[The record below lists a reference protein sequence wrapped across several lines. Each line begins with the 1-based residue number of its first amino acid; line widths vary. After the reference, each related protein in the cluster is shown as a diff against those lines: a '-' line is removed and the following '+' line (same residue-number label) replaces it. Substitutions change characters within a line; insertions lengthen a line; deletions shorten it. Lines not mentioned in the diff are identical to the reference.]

1 MSDPTPAQGNPF
13 SEFASLA
20 YERGQV
26 ANACAALRDRL
37 GLDANFLLLA
47 AFAGTRGFELDVRRW
62 AQLERLIAPWRT
74 HVVQALRRARGRV
87 TAEPSIPDAN
97 ARIMRRALLEQ
108 EVESEALQ
116 RHLMWAALKIPP
128 GEPSP
133 SCAARN
139 LMAYCRFAR
148 VRVKARDA
156 DALQIL
162 ALEAMPSQRAV
173 DGSAARTK
181 RRGRPVTFAAAAVVS
196 AALVTAGAA
205 WFIKGNRAPEPPAIA
220 EKAPEA
226 ASAPTSAPGTP
237 SAPPA
242 TTVPTDV
249 STVAPA
255 PEPNSAPPA
264 PAPAAPASNPAPV
277 PEPTSAA
284 SPPGPTAPE
293 PIPVTAPPVQPP
305 AAIAEPP
312 QRVPTPAK
320 PSPSAPAS
328 AAATTPS
335 AGQIAEAQRLL
346 RSLGY
351 DPGVANGKITAKT
364 SGAVKAFAKTEGIP
378 ATGEVTIELLKALRS
393 AWGQREAAAKEHFAA
408 GLRALNAKRY
418 DEAVKELKAG
428 VALED
433 GAEAQFHL
441 GEAYQALGNI
451 KAAGEAYRRSIS
463 LDPKS
468 SVAAKAKNALEE
480 MRAAEAKAARPPAV
494 SETRSATVPAA
505 PANSPQGAWLLQ
517 YSKLFSSGGGSSKI
531 KENLTISG
539 NTASAVAEVSS
550 QITDKSRKVRGCPDG
565 TYSLS
570 YTLDATY
577 NVEPVSSGSALV
589 LRSVGPLVLRNVNP
603 SCFTMAPPEHQDE
616 VLRWDGSSLFGENG
630 RYQRLH

>member
-1 MSDPTPAQGNPF
+1 
-13 SEFASLA
+13 
-20 YERGQV
+20 
-26 ANACAALRDRL
+26 
-37 GLDANFLLLA
+37 
-47 AFAGTRGFELDVRRW
+47 
-62 AQLERLIAPWRT
+62 
-74 HVVQALRRARGRV
+74 
-87 TAEPSIPDAN
+87 
-97 ARIMRRALLEQ
+97 MRRAILEQ

-148 VRVKARDA
+148 VRVKAQDA

-220 EKAPEA
+220 EKAPETA
-226 ASAPTSAPGTP
+226 PAPAPTPLPGTP

-249 STVAPA
+249 STAAPA
-255 PEPNSAPPA
+255 PE
-264 PAPAAPASNPAPV
+264 PAAPASNPAPV

-284 SPPGPTAPE
+284 SPPGPIAPE
-293 PIPVTAPPVQPP
+293 LIPVTAPPV
-305 AAIAEPP
+305 ATAEPP
-312 QRVPTPAK
+312 QPLPTPAK
-320 PSPSAPAS
+320 PIPTAPAS
-328 AAATTPS
+328 AAATAPS

-364 SGAVKAFAKTEGIP
+364 SGAVKAFAKTEGIS

-393 AWGQREAAAKEHFAA
+393 AWGQREATAKEHFAA
-408 GLRALNAKRY
+408 GLRALDAKHY

-433 GAEAQFHL
+433 RAEAQFHL
-441 GEAYQALGNI
+441 GEAYQALGNT

-468 SVAAKAKNALEE
+468 GVAAKAKNALEE
-480 MRAAEAKAARPPAV
+480 MRAAEAKAAQPPAA
-494 SETRSATVPAA
+494 SETRSPTVPAA
-505 PANSPQGAWLLQ
+505 AANSPQGAWLLQ

-570 YTLDATY
+570 YTLEATY

-589 LRSVGPLVLRNVNP
+589 LRSVGPLVLRNVSP